1 MGIKQKNVQNAKNPF
16 LALAC
21 AASQAALLSRGGG
34 GRDND
39 RAAPFDGLNLGETT
53 IADAFAEADLNADGN
68 LDCAEA
74 LALWVDYEENAVLEA
89 PRRARQIRRVIK
101 RFDLDDVK
109 GLNLEEF
116 TALVD
121 FEYVTEEEDD
131 EDALDD
137 AEDGDEEAQIEEDEG
152 EILVDEQNALE
163 DAGDEVDPVNGGGAY
178 GG

>member
-1 MGIKQKNVQNAKNPF
+1 MGKSNKRTNRMQRITF

-34 GRDND
+34 GRNNAE
-39 RAAPFDGLNLGETT
+39 AAPFDGLNLGETA

-68 LDCAEA
+68 LDCAEVV
-74 LALWVDYEENAVLEA
+74 ALWVDYEENAILEA
-89 PRRARQIRRVIK
+89 PRRTRQIRRVIK

-121 FEYVTEEEDD
+121 FEYVAEEENGD

-137 AEDGDEEAQIEEDEG
+137 GEDGDEEAQIEEDED
-152 EILVDEQNALE
+152 EILADEQEA
-163 DAGDEVDPVNGGGAY
+163 
-178 GG
+178 

>member
-1 MGIKQKNVQNAKNPF
+1 MGIRKRTNSMQRITY

-21 AASQAALLSRGGG
+21 AASQATLLSRERG

-39 RAAPFDGLNLGETT
+39 GTAPFDGLNLGETA
-53 IADAFAEADLNADGN
+53 IADAFTEADLNADGN
-68 LDCAEA
+68 LDCAEVV
-74 LALWVDYEENAVLEA
+74 ALWVDYEENAVLKA
-89 PRRARQIRRVIK
+89 PRRTRQIRRVIK

-121 FEYVTEEEDD
+121 FEYVAEEEDD

-137 AEDGDEEAQIEEDEG
+137 GED
-152 EILVDEQNALE
+152 
-163 DAGDEVDPVNGGGAY
+163 
-178 GG
+178 